1 MGLTKSARS
10 GRPQFMDVLTKVQI
24 APQSRANP
32 KFDKGGQV
40 DWKRGPIEMEA
51 KEREVP
57 LEEVCD
63 ESPCQD
69 KVLEHK

>member
-1 MGLTKSARS
+1 
-10 GRPQFMDVLTKVQI
+10 MDVLTKVQI

-51 KEREVP
+51 KEREVLRLDRECSGARLP
-57 LEEVCD
+57 RHAD
-63 ESPCQD
+63 G
-69 KVLEHK
+69 